1 MFLACFSPKRVL
13 LFHLFSTLRGNKKS
27 RKSRHIYSFRCLSTV
42 SAGTTNITIYY
53 LYHSFVIALR
63 AKESE
68 RVPRKEICYEDYIQP
83 PKRKRC
89 SGSLDVRRIRQVHTH
104 RG

>member
-1 MFLACFSPKRVL
+1 MFLARFSSKRVL

-63 AKESE
+63 AKTE
-68 RVPRKEICYEDYIQP
+68 REGTK
-83 PKRKRC
+83 K
-89 SGSLDVRRIRQVHTH
+89 GNLL
-104 RG
+104 